1 MEGFSIRFLVDL
13 PEQGQLLLDC
23 RHDPW
28 LVALS
33 YVIASVGSLSTLTI
47 ARHLD
52 QVQRRSMRLVWGLLG
67 GLCLA
72 GAIWSMHFIGMLAFQ
87 APVAISYDL
96 AITIL
101 SLLVALGAA
110 LLALYYMTMPRP
122 GLSRQ
127 LLAAVIIGLGI
138 SAMHYSGMAAIRSAA
153 QAYYHGGL
161 FTLSIVIAISASFA
175 ALLLNRYVRHGSQK
189 RQRWMMVSA
198 ALVMGAAIASMHY
211 TGMAA
216 LNLLVPEGTPLQ
228 LRSADNSV
236 QLVLIVASITLL
248 ILSLSLAAA
257 WIGRKLD
264 DKERDLQR
272 VNTLLVQLDQ
282 AKASLEQVAHFD
294 PLTELLNRRGFN
306 RVFAATLEEHAVTG
320 RTLAVMFLDVD
331 HFKRINDSL
340 GHDAGDELLRVVAQR
355 IRGALRERDIIARF
369 GGDEFCV
376 VASLDS
382 SADPRALAARMLE
395 QMKEPISL
403 AGRRIVMTSSVGIS
417 LFPQDG
423 SSAEELLKHA
433 DLALY
438 QSKGSGRNVVHFFN
452 PHLKQKASYELQLE
466 EDLRQ
471 TLLQDNGLLL
481 YYQPIIDLR
490 SGALSKLEALVRWH
504 HPQHGLLTPER
515 FIAIAEANGFIDQL
529 DNWVLRRACLDLNAL
544 EQMGYPGLK
553 IAVNCSA
560 LNLANDQLPGR
571 IEQLLDAT
579 RCPAHCLELEVTESA
594 LLSNINRAIGILES
608 IRALGLSLSI
618 DDFGTGYSSLAY
630 LRRLPLDTLKVDR
643 SFIQDVANSSQDREI
658 VHAIIAMAH
667 ALHLKVVAEGVETA
681 EQLAFLQERDCDQ
694 VQGYLFSKPVPLEE
708 ILARFPPH
716 YRPLERVVARS

>member
-110 LLALYYMTMPRP
+110 LLALYYMAMPRP

-716 YRPLERVVARS
+716 YRPLERVAARS